1 MKRELFLLFLIAVH
15 TSLWL
20 STADPRSAGEHPK
33 NAQANAVVENCL
45 PRDGSSAPTN
55 STGMPISSSVVSCKT
70 PQVFLQ
76 WSRKGEEKKISS
88 FEDIVGG
95 TRQGCRKRSTRNRW
109 GGAAAVVGKM
119 EPVGTVA
126 RQVGTYM
133 KTLDLS
139 QPHYSRVFTDDT
151 GTQTAAEMQQQ
162 YISGPSQPFPF
173 VAQCAVLQGKTAP
186 EMFELIG

>member
-1 MKRELFLLFLIAVH
+1 MVKKR
-15 TSLWL
+15 
-20 STADPRSAGEHPK
+20 RRK
-33 NAQANAVVENCL
+33 ENFIIRRHSGWYQTRL
-45 PRDGSSAPTN
+45 QETQH
-55 STGMPISSSVVSCKT
+55 KK
-70 PQVFLQ
+70 QV
-76 WSRKGEEKKISS
+76 G
-88 FEDIVGG
+88 
-95 TRQGCRKRSTRNRW
+95 

>member
-1 MKRELFLLFLIAVH
+1 MVPDKA
-15 TSLWL
+15 
-20 STADPRSAGEHPK
+20 AG
-33 NAQANAVVENCL
+33 NAAQE
-45 PRDGSSAPTN
+45 
-55 STGMPISSSVVSCKT
+55 TG
-70 PQVFLQ
+70 
-76 WSRKGEEKKISS
+76 G
-88 FEDIVGG
+88 
-95 TRQGCRKRSTRNRW
+95 

>member
-1 MKRELFLLFLIAVH
+1 METPPVFLL
-15 TSLWL
+15 
-20 STADPRSAGEHPK
+20 
-33 NAQANAVVENCL
+33 
-45 PRDGSSAPTN
+45 
-55 STGMPISSSVVSCKT
+55 
-70 PQVFLQ
+70 
-76 WSRKGEEKKISS
+76 EEKKR
-88 FEDIVGG
+88 ERKKIVGG
-95 TRQGCRKRSTRNRW
+95 SRQGCRKSSTRNRW
-109 GGAAAVVGKM
+109 GGGAAAVVGKM